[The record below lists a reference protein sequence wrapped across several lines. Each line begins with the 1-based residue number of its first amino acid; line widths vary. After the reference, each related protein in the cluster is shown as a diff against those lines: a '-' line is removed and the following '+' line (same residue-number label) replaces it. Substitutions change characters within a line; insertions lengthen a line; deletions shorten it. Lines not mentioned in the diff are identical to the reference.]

1 MREKLE
7 LRTKKSAVILTA
19 CAPVALSVL
28 PVLAISLLLLPP
40 SFTLM
45 ILGLMIAACSLT
57 MAFYIPSYLGSY
69 AFQPATN
76 LHGARIVANLG
87 RANTYEVS
95 GVSAQDILV
104 KQTFIEKRLRVCHIR
119 VKGTAYYF
127 RGVPEMEKV
136 QAWVTANFP
145 EKSKVEQRME
155 SKGNKQKKRK
165 KQKVAPHG
173 GNDLF
178 CSLRNLGEEQLGGA
192 PAGAQSY
199 WQGRFAACAFAGGF
213 LGIGRTR
220 NSWGVAPNPSRDAV
234 PAPCKGHCP
243 LTLFRD

>member
-45 ILGLMIAACSLT
+45 IAACSLT

-69 AFQPATN
+69 TFQPATN

-145 EKSKVEQRME
+145 EKSKVEQRMKN
-155 SKGNKQKKRK
+155 KGSKQKKRK
-165 KQKVAPHG
+165 K
-173 GNDLF
+173 
-178 CSLRNLGEEQLGGA
+178 
-192 PAGAQSY
+192 
-199 WQGRFAACAFAGGF
+199 
-213 LGIGRTR
+213 
-220 NSWGVAPNPSRDAV
+220 
-234 PAPCKGHCP
+234 
-243 LTLFRD
+243 

>member
-19 CAPVALSVL
+19 CAPVALSML

-69 AFQPATN
+69 AFQPATS
-76 LHGARIVANLG
+76 LHGARITANLG

-104 KQTFIEKRLRVCHIR
+104 KQTFLEKRLHVCHIR

-145 EKSKVEQRME
+145 EKSRVDLRIE
-155 SKGNKQKKRK
+155 SKGKK
-165 KQKVAPHG
+165 
-173 GNDLF
+173 
-178 CSLRNLGEEQLGGA
+178 SEQ
-192 PAGAQSY
+192 Q
-199 WQGRFAACAFAGGF
+199 R
-213 LGIGRTR
+213 R
-220 NSWGVAPNPSRDAV
+220 
-234 PAPCKGHCP
+234 
-243 LTLFRD
+243 

>member
-1 MREKLE
+1 
-7 LRTKKSAVILTA
+7 
-19 CAPVALSVL
+19 
-28 PVLAISLLLLPP
+28 
-40 SFTLM
+40 
-45 ILGLMIAACSLT
+45 MIAACSLT

-104 KQTFIEKRLRVCHIR
+104 KQTFLEKWLRVCHIR

-155 SKGNKQKKRK
+155 SKGSKQKKRK
-165 KQKVAPHG
+165 K
-173 GNDLF
+173 
-178 CSLRNLGEEQLGGA
+178 
-192 PAGAQSY
+192 
-199 WQGRFAACAFAGGF
+199 
-213 LGIGRTR
+213 
-220 NSWGVAPNPSRDAV
+220 
-234 PAPCKGHCP
+234 
-243 LTLFRD
+243 

>member
-1 MREKLE
+1 MREKME

-45 ILGLMIAACSLT
+45 ILGLMIAVCGLT
-57 MAFYIPSYLGSY
+57 MAFYIPSY

-95 GVSAQDILV
+95 GVSAQDILI
-104 KQTFIEKRLRVCHIR
+104 KQTFIEKWLRVCHIR

-155 SKGNKQKKRK
+155 NKGSKQKKRK
-165 KQKVAPHG
+165 K
-173 GNDLF
+173 
-178 CSLRNLGEEQLGGA
+178 
-192 PAGAQSY
+192 
-199 WQGRFAACAFAGGF
+199 
-213 LGIGRTR
+213 
-220 NSWGVAPNPSRDAV
+220 
-234 PAPCKGHCP
+234 
-243 LTLFRD
+243 

>member
-1 MREKLE
+1 MREKME

-45 ILGLMIAACSLT
+45 ILGLMIAACGLT

-69 AFQPATN
+69 TFQPATN

-95 GVSAQDILV
+95 GV
-104 KQTFIEKRLRVCHIR
+104 
-119 VKGTAYYF
+119 
-127 RGVPEMEKV
+127 PEMEKV
-136 QAWVTANFP
+136 QAWIAANFP

-155 SKGNKQKKRK
+155 SKGSNQKKRK
-165 KQKVAPHG
+165 K
-173 GNDLF
+173 
-178 CSLRNLGEEQLGGA
+178 
-192 PAGAQSY
+192 
-199 WQGRFAACAFAGGF
+199 
-213 LGIGRTR
+213 
-220 NSWGVAPNPSRDAV
+220 
-234 PAPCKGHCP
+234 
-243 LTLFRD
+243 

>member
-1 MREKLE
+1 MREKME

-28 PVLAISLLLLPP
+28 PVLAISLLLPP

-45 ILGLMIAACSLT
+45 ILGLMIAACGLT

-69 AFQPATN
+69 TFQPATN
-76 LHGARIVANLG
+76 LHGARIVANFG

-104 KQTFIEKRLRVCHIR
+104 KQSRLEKRLHVCHIR

-145 EKSKVEQRME
+145 EKSKVDLRME
-155 SKGNKQKKRK
+155 SRGSNQKKRK
-165 KQKVAPHG
+165 K
-173 GNDLF
+173 
-178 CSLRNLGEEQLGGA
+178 
-192 PAGAQSY
+192 
-199 WQGRFAACAFAGGF
+199 
-213 LGIGRTR
+213 
-220 NSWGVAPNPSRDAV
+220 
-234 PAPCKGHCP
+234 
-243 LTLFRD
+243 

>member
-69 AFQPATN
+69 TFQPATN

-95 GVSAQDILV
+95 GVSA
-104 KQTFIEKRLRVCHIR
+104 
-119 VKGTAYYF
+119 
-127 RGVPEMEKV
+127 
-136 QAWVTANFP
+136 
-145 EKSKVEQRME
+145 
-155 SKGNKQKKRK
+155 
-165 KQKVAPHG
+165 
-173 GNDLF
+173 
-178 CSLRNLGEEQLGGA
+178 
-192 PAGAQSY
+192 
-199 WQGRFAACAFAGGF
+199 
-213 LGIGRTR
+213 
-220 NSWGVAPNPSRDAV
+220 
-234 PAPCKGHCP
+234 
-243 LTLFRD
+243 

>member
-45 ILGLMIAACSLT
+45 ILGLMIAACGLT

-104 KQTFIEKRLRVCHIR
+104 KQTFIEKRLRV
-119 VKGTAYYF
+119 KGTAYYF

-155 SKGNKQKKRK
+155 SKGSNQKKRK
-165 KQKVAPHG
+165 K
-173 GNDLF
+173 
-178 CSLRNLGEEQLGGA
+178 
-192 PAGAQSY
+192 
-199 WQGRFAACAFAGGF
+199 
-213 LGIGRTR
+213 
-220 NSWGVAPNPSRDAV
+220 
-234 PAPCKGHCP
+234 
-243 LTLFRD
+243 

>member
-95 GVSAQDILV
+95 GDILV

-145 EKSKVEQRME
+145 EKSKVDLRIE
-155 SKGNKQKKRK
+155 SKGSKQKKRK
-165 KQKVAPHG
+165 K
-173 GNDLF
+173 
-178 CSLRNLGEEQLGGA
+178 
-192 PAGAQSY
+192 
-199 WQGRFAACAFAGGF
+199 
-213 LGIGRTR
+213 
-220 NSWGVAPNPSRDAV
+220 
-234 PAPCKGHCP
+234 
-243 LTLFRD
+243 

>member
-45 ILGLMIAACSLT
+45 ILGLMIAACGLT

-95 GVSAQDILV
+95 GVTCARRD
-104 KQTFIEKRLRVCHIR
+104 T
-119 VKGTAYYF
+119 
-127 RGVPEMEKV
+127 RG
-136 QAWVTANFP
+136 
-145 EKSKVEQRME
+145 
-155 SKGNKQKKRK
+155 
-165 KQKVAPHG
+165 
-173 GNDLF
+173 
-178 CSLRNLGEEQLGGA
+178 SL
-192 PAGAQSY
+192 P
-199 WQGRFAACAFAGGF
+199 
-213 LGIGRTR
+213 
-220 NSWGVAPNPSRDAV
+220 
-234 PAPCKGHCP
+234 
-243 LTLFRD
+243 

>member
-1 MREKLE
+1 ME

-45 ILGLMIAACSLT
+45 IAACCLT
-57 MAFYIPSYLGSY
+57 MSFYIPSYLGSY
-69 AFQPATN
+69 TFQPATN

-104 KQTFIEKRLRVCHIR
+104 KQSRLEKRLRVCHIR

-155 SKGNKQKKRK
+155 SKGSNQKKRK
-165 KQKVAPHG
+165 K
-173 GNDLF
+173 
-178 CSLRNLGEEQLGGA
+178 
-192 PAGAQSY
+192 
-199 WQGRFAACAFAGGF
+199 
-213 LGIGRTR
+213 
-220 NSWGVAPNPSRDAV
+220 
-234 PAPCKGHCP
+234 
-243 LTLFRD
+243 

>member
-57 MAFYIPSYLGSY
+57 MAFYIPSYVGVY
-69 AFQPATN
+69 VFQPATS
-76 LHGARIVANLG
+76 LHGARITANLG

-104 KQTFIEKRLRVCHIR
+104 KQTFLEKRLHVCHIR

-145 EKSKVEQRME
+145 EKSRVDLRIE
-155 SKGNKQKKRK
+155 SKGKK
-165 KQKVAPHG
+165 
-173 GNDLF
+173 
-178 CSLRNLGEEQLGGA
+178 SEQ
-192 PAGAQSY
+192 Q
-199 WQGRFAACAFAGGF
+199 R
-213 LGIGRTR
+213 R
-220 NSWGVAPNPSRDAV
+220 
-234 PAPCKGHCP
+234 
-243 LTLFRD
+243 

>member
-45 ILGLMIAACSLT
+45 ILGLMIA
-57 MAFYIPSYLGSY
+57 AFYIPSYLGSY

-155 SKGNKQKKRK
+155 SKGSKQKKRK
-165 KQKVAPHG
+165 K
-173 GNDLF
+173 
-178 CSLRNLGEEQLGGA
+178 
-192 PAGAQSY
+192 
-199 WQGRFAACAFAGGF
+199 
-213 LGIGRTR
+213 
-220 NSWGVAPNPSRDAV
+220 
-234 PAPCKGHCP
+234 
-243 LTLFRD
+243 

>member
-1 MREKLE
+1 MREKME

-28 PVLAISLLLLPP
+28 PVLAISLLLPP
-40 SFTLM
+40 SFTLI
-45 ILGLMIAACSLT
+45 ILGLMIAACGLT

-69 AFQPATN
+69 TFQPATN

-104 KQTFIEKRLRVCHIR
+104 KQSRLEKRLRVCHIR

-145 EKSKVEQRME
+145 EKSKVEQRIE
-155 SKGNKQKKRK
+155 NKGSNQKKRK
-165 KQKVAPHG
+165 K
-173 GNDLF
+173 
-178 CSLRNLGEEQLGGA
+178 
-192 PAGAQSY
+192 
-199 WQGRFAACAFAGGF
+199 
-213 LGIGRTR
+213 
-220 NSWGVAPNPSRDAV
+220 
-234 PAPCKGHCP
+234 
-243 LTLFRD
+243 